1 VGTGFFV
8 DPMTGIAVVF
18 GVQVLVA
25 PTGDVEVRKEARK
38 YSLPRFEG
46 RRGLINFE
54 I

>member
-25 PTGDVEVRKEARK
+25 PTGDVEVRKVAFKLESTL
-38 YSLPRFEG
+38 Y
-46 RRGLINFE
+46 RGLKVAGV
-54 I
+54 